1 MVVMLV
7 NVENRLELPSP
18 VSVHRLRT
26 MNRHG
31 ETTFSVHKPNDP
43 VGIEHNAR
51 THSFLLI
58 VRTGRIITVHI
69 TTQSKSCDTNEY
81 RRILGCSS
89 I

>member
-1 MVVMLV
+1 MIVMLV
-7 NVENRLELPSP
+7 DVESRLELPSSVP
-18 VSVHRLRT
+18 VHRFGT
-26 MNRHG
+26 MNGHG
-31 ETTFSVHKPNDP
+31 ETTFAIHRPNDP

-58 VRTGRIITVHI
+58 VRTGRIFTVHI